1 MKFLVLAFLAFMA
14 LMAPIQAQAEFE
26 ETETQTGG
34 PSTGEII
41 KHAGLFKNFAGMNIN
56 RTPSPD
62 PAEAR
67 EELLEKYNALLKE
80 RKELK
85 RRNGQAQTNIC
96 NYLRKHSI
104 DLFPRVE
111 KSQV

>member
-1 MKFLVLAFLAFMA
+1 MQCGIQKSY
-14 LMAPIQAQAEFE
+14 PIYHNLIGDETSEFE

-41 KHAGLFKNFAGMNIN
+41 KHAGLFKGFAGMNIN

-67 EELLEKYNALLKE
+67 AELLEKYNALLKV
-80 RKELK
+80 
-85 RRNGQAQTNIC
+85 
-96 NYLRKHSI
+96 S
-104 DLFPRVE
+104 
-111 KSQV
+111 

>member
-1 MKFLVLAFLAFMA
+1 MVNLNDNKYS
-14 LMAPIQAQAEFE
+14 INHNSIGDETSEFE
-26 ETETQTGG
+26 ETTETQTGG

-41 KHAGLFKNFAGMNIN
+41 KHAGLFKNFAGMNMN
-56 RTPSPD
+56 RSPSPD

-67 EELLEKYNALLKE
+67 EDLLEKYNALLKE
-80 RKELK
+80 RKELR
-85 RRNGQAQTNIC
+85 RRNVQAQQNIC

-104 DLFPRVE
+104 DLFPPVE

>member
-1 MKFLVLAFLAFMA
+1 MNHNSIGDETSEL
-14 LMAPIQAQAEFE
+14 E

-67 EELLEKYNALLKE
+67 KELLEKYNALSKE
-80 RKELK
+80 KKELK
-85 RRNGQAQTNIC
+85 RRNAQA
-96 NYLRKHSI
+96 
-104 DLFPRVE
+104 
-111 KSQV
+111 